1 MTIERMNELIDK
13 WEGQKKDYDQRMDAK
28 ISGMKK
34 DRDLAVAAQTQKI
47 FARHHLSPEELSKLK
62 YASKE
67 QLKRL
72 LKFIDE
78 EITESAPVEMPDIK
92 IAKENENHA
101 KESTT

>member
-13 WEGQKKDYDQRMDAK
+13 WEGQKKDYDERMDAK

-62 YASKE
+62 YANKE

-72 LKFIDE
+72 LKFIDD
-78 EITESAPVEMPDIK
+78 EITEPVRAEKPDTK
-92 IAKENENHA
+92 IEKENKDNAKEV
-101 KESTT
+101 TT

>member
-72 LKFIDE
+72 LKFYRQFQK
-78 EITESAPVEMPDIK
+78 SKVQKVRVPLNQLCPK
-92 IAKENENHA
+92 CC
-101 KESTT
+101 